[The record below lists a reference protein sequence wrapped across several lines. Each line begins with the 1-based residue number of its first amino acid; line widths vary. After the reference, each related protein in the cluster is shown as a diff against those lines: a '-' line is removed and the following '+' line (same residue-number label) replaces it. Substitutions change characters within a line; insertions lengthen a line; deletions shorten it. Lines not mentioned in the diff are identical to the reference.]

1 MKKLLFILLGV
12 AALSSCEFDS
22 ESTSSETG
30 TGGSLARFTIKGD
43 YLYAVDYSNLSTY
56 NIADPTSI
64 TLSEKTN
71 VGFGVETIF
80 PYNDL
85 LFLGAE
91 NGMYIYSLSN
101 MASPRQVSFTS
112 HIRSYDPVVVQ
123 GDYAYV
129 TLRSNNGWWS
139 SRNELQIYNI
149 SNLNSPSLLKTYP
162 MDGPQGLGISGNKLF
177 VCDNGLKVF
186 SITDGIYLDLIKYFP
201 IDAIDVIPQEQHL
214 YVIASNGLYQYEYS
228 NDNITEI
235 SRLILTN

>member
-1 MKKLLFILLGV
+1 
-12 AALSSCEFDS
+12 
-22 ESTSSETG
+22 
-30 TGGSLARFTIKGD
+30 
-43 YLYAVDYSNLSTY
+43 
-56 NIADPTSI
+56 
-64 TLSEKTN
+64 
-71 VGFGVETIF
+71 
-80 PYNDL
+80 
-85 LFLGAE
+85 
-91 NGMYIYSLSN
+91 IYSLSN

-123 GDYAYV
+123 GDFAYV
-129 TLRSNNGWWS
+129 TLRSNDGWWS

-149 SNLNSPSLLKTYP
+149 SNPNSPSLLKTYP

-186 SITDGIYLDLIKYFP
+186 SITDGIYLNLTKYFS